1 MAVAGIYIIC
11 RIDDNINSLST
22 NKNIP
27 EIVEYIFT
35 IPYSLLMSIMSNYT
49 TPIRRTVDDM
59 A

>member
-11 RIDDNINSLST
+11 RIDDNINSLPT

>member
-1 MAVAGIYIIC
+1 MAVAGIYIIYC
-11 RIDDNINSLST
+11 IDYYINSLPT